1 MKPEDELI
9 DRAGAVADGDAPG
22 DRDESGPGAN
32 LARLH
37 GLMRLFESQR
47 AATVDPP
54 FVWAEF
60 EVEEVLGRGSFGTV
74 YRARDPVLARGV
86 ALKLIDAAALDDAE
100 FMAQALLGVAVDR
113 ARSDARRTDV
123 DTYEIYLRGRA

>member
-1 MKPEDELI
+1 LS
-9 DRAGAVADGDAPG
+9 RT
-22 DRDESGPGAN
+22 
-32 LARLH
+32 
-37 GLMRLFESQR
+37 
-47 AATVDPP
+47 ATKR
-54 FVWAEF
+54 WTRRSS
-60 EVEEVLGRGSFGTV
+60 GRGRVGTV

-86 ALKLIDAAALDDAE
+86 ALKLIDAAALDGAE